1 MKEEREGL
9 EEFTVITKNGRTGR
23 EKKDRGKKHSC
34 AEKISHKKKK
44 KWVTVVPSANV
55 GLPSCVRPTMTLH
68 TTGSK
73 NRAPE
78 RMGRNSTVA

>member
-34 AEKISHKKKK
+34 AEKISQKKKK
-44 KWVTVVPSANV
+44 M
-55 GLPSCVRPTMTLH
+55 GYSCSLHQRGPPFLCPAHNDFH